1 MINWIIFDY
10 GGVISYFQDKK
21 CIKRICNVLSI
32 TKEQYKSVYQK
43 ERYNYDAA
51 KIDAEQYW
59 NKINGYYNKK
69 SLSQKDLSEL
79 IFYDVISWSKINKKT
94 ISLIKR
100 LKNINMKLS
109 ILSNMNFEF
118 LEYLIK
124 KEKWFKYFDNR
135 VFSCEINLIKPDE
148 EIYKFILKQISEQ
161 PENVLFIDDSESN
174 ILTAK
179 KLGMNTIHFKNNH
192 DVEKIIKENYNINI

>member
-1 MINWIIFDY
+1 
-10 GGVISYFQDKK
+10 
-21 CIKRICNVLSI
+21 
-32 TKEQYKSVYQK
+32 
-43 ERYNYDAA
+43 
-51 KIDAEQYW
+51 
-59 NKINGYYNKK
+59 
-69 SLSQKDLSEL
+69 
-79 IFYDVISWSKINKKT
+79 
-94 ISLIKR
+94 
-100 LKNINMKLS
+100 MKLS

-192 DVEKIIKENYNINI
+192 DVEKIIKENYNINIQKFKLKNQLFLPVYKDIAGEEVKYGQPFNTVNF